1 MILFSWFQIDRSTNT
16 NIGIGKSEDPKQT
29 SGGKSTIG
37 WCCLF
42 LFIMNFVHDTNLD
55 IEIGKSEKKHVAG
68 QNKRPGRACTTRFQL
83 YRTQQEQFEGQLE
96 KHTTIQH
103 VWSLEYTV
111 LLYMEVIAGRNYRL
125 AVDKI
130 NLVVMY
136 LG

>member
-55 IEIGKSEKKHVAG
+55 IGIGKSEKKHVAG

-103 VWSLEYTV
+103 VWSLECTV
-111 LLYMEVIAGRNYRL
+111 FLYMEVIAGRNYRL

-130 NLVVMY
+130 NLVVM
-136 LG
+136 